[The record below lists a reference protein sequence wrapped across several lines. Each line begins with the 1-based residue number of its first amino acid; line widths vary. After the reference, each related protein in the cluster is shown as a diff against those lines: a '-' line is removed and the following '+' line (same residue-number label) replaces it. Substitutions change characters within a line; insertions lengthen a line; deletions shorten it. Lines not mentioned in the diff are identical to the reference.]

1 MTERRSE
8 PGWTPD
14 GPAEPYVVV
23 NVDDDDD
30 DVRYHEHTRAY
41 DLSGGGGADEDDG
54 EDVANLQYGYTV
66 YDLPGVGFGDYGDDV
81 DYEGESSLAALIAQS
96 EKTYGPTHPRYSGSD
111 PTAVYYY
118 LDEVGVTLYIVC
130 RYQLAK
136 GKTFRQ
142 YRPNDDGGWIANLDG
157 VRRVLYRLP
166 EVLAHLQANTHE
178 PLYIVEGEKDV
189 HAVENAGGIATTCPM
204 GAGKWTD
211 DYSELLQG
219 ARLVVIVAD
228 CDDIGRKHAATV
240 RASLAQVGVTAEI
253 VQAATGKDAADHLD
267 DPGQSLATFVP
278 LVLHEVPTLGQGK
291 RKYNPTDLGNA
302 ERLIASHGQ
311 DLHYVYPW
319 SRWLV
324 WTGSRWES
332 DESGEAERRLKDTL
346 RQLFVDA
353 SEINSDDERK
363 ALVRHVLASEKAG
376 SIRGALELARSEPGV
391 PIKPDQLDAN
401 PMILNVLNGKIDLT
415 TGAWNVR
422 QLRPHDRGDLI
433 SKLAPVTFDLAATA
447 PRWLAF
453 LETILPD
460 PEVRAFVQ
468 RFAGYCLTGSTVEQ
482 VLAIFWGR
490 GANGKSTF
498 IEALRFVLGDYGQQA
513 PAETFT
519 ERRGDSIPNDVA
531 RIRGARLVAATELAE
546 NRRLNEALVKRMTGG
561 DTMVARFMRAEFF
574 EFEMLAKV
582 IIATNH
588 KPEIRGTDEA
598 IWRRIRLVPF
608 TVTIPEA
615 ERDHQLAETLR
626 AEAAGILN
634 WCVTGCL
641 AWQEHGLGAPEAVMT
656 ATSDYR
662 ADQDVLGQFLD
673 DCCTIDGNA
682 VTKAGELLNAYGY
695 WRMENG
701 GDELTAKEFG
711 LRLADRGF
719 VSGRTNT
726 GRTWKGVAI
735 TRISVSDA

>member
-1 MTERRSE
+1 MTERSSE

-14 GPAEPYVVV
+14 VPAELKPPEATLLHLPVAAPV
-23 NVDDDDD
+23 
-30 DVRYHEHTRAY
+30 TA
-41 DLSGGGGADEDDG
+41 GGTSTG
-54 EDVANLQYGYTV
+54 EQDA
-66 YDLPGVGFGDYGDDV
+66 LPDPKY
-81 DYEGESSLAALIAQS
+81 
-96 EKTYGPTHPRYSGSD
+96 PPCSGSD
-111 PTAVYYY
+111 PTDVYRYV
-118 LDEVGVTLYIVC
+118 DEDGNLLYIAC
-130 RYQLAK
+130 RYQLAD

-142 YRPNDDGGWIANLDG
+142 YRPDGKGGWIASLDG

-166 EVLAHLQANTHE
+166 EVLAHLLANTHE

-189 HAVENAGGIATTCPM
+189 HAVEAAGGIATTCPM
-204 GAGKWTD
+204 GAGKWAD

-219 ARLVVIVAD
+219 ARHVIIVAD
-228 CDDIGRKHAATV
+228 HDDIGRKHAAAV

-267 DPGQSLATFVP
+267 DLKQSLATFVP
-278 LVLHEVPTLGQGK
+278 LVLHEVPPRGQGE
-291 RKYNPTDLGNA
+291 REYNPTDLGNA

-324 WTGSRWES
+324 WTGSRWEP

-346 RQLFVDA
+346 RQLLVDA
-353 SEINSDDERK
+353 SEINSDDKRK

-376 SIRGALELARSEPGV
+376 SIRGALELARSEVGV

-401 PMILNVLNGKIDLT
+401 PMILNVLNGTIDLT
-415 TGAWNVR
+415 TGE
-422 QLRPHDRGDLI
+422 LRPHDRDERL

-468 RFAGYCLTGSTVEQ
+468 RFAGYCLTGSTGEQ

-546 NRRLNEALVKRMTGG
+546 GRRLNEALVKRMTGG

-574 EFEMLAKV
+574 EFPMLAKV

-608 TVTIPEA
+608 TVTIPEG
-615 ERDHQLAETLR
+615 ERDHGLADALQ
-626 AEAAGILN
+626 AEAAGILA
-634 WCVTGCL
+634 WCVAGCL
-641 AWQEHGLGAPEAVMT
+641 AWQEHGLGVPEAVMT
-656 ATSDYR
+656 ATSAYR

-673 DCCTIDGNA
+673 DRCTIDDNA
-682 VTKAGELLNAYGY
+682 VTKASELLNAYGY

-726 GRTWKGVAI
+726 GRTWKGLAI